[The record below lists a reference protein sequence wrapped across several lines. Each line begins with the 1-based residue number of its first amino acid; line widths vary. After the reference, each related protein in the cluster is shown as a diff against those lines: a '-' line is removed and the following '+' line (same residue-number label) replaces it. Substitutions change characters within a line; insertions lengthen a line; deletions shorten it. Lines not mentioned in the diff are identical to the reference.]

1 MRASSVISSLT
12 LLAATVS
19 TAPLVRSR
27 AAQASDPPFQ
37 VSKLVIDTVENGNTT
52 IKFNVYDPDP
62 LTNATATCSGSW
74 KADTS
79 GNPQTDYELCGN
91 STFAWNFDSFDSIEK
106 FTLGLEHQFKDPS
119 GSVGDPPYDSVI
131 NFANAV
137 VNTTYIGC
145 EGVGN
150 VSCKQKKAI
159 SAPIYATAAKKR

>member
-52 IKFNVYDPDP
+52 IKFNIYDPDP

-74 KADTS
+74 KADS
-79 GNPQTDYELCGN
+79 TDYPKDTYELCGN
-91 STFAWNFDSFDSIEK
+91 STFAWNFDSFDSVEK
-106 FTLGLEHQFKDPS
+106 FTLGLEHQFTDPS
-119 GSVGDPPYDSVI
+119 ASVGDPPYDQVT
-131 NFANAV
+131 NFAHAP
-137 VNTTYIGC
+137 VNTTYISC
-145 EGVGN
+145 DGVGN
-150 VSCKQKKAI
+150 VSCKQTKAV
-159 SAPIYATAAKKR
+159 SAPIYATVAKR